1 MEKSASPKIESE
13 KATFKI
19 SFSSE
24 TKVSCQK
31 GEKLKEGEVLG
42 QLIQKGE
49 VKEYNLAKILKVSPK
64 KVKKFLLSSLGS
76 KVNQDQIVGEKK
88 GFFGSQLFRSPVNGI
103 IDSLTETGILKIRLT
118 GEKIDIPM
126 PVTGE
131 VKEITEEA
139 AVIEFSALVLKG
151 EKGFGGEEWGILQ
164 LIGDQKKKNDLAD
177 LNREV
182 KGGILV
188 MAGSV
193 PQALIHKTEALGGLG
208 IVAGK
213 VDEEEEDDLVILV
226 AGSKEEK
233 ISEKIWEELSSHQGE
248 KVFLSGR
255 KKELVIP
262 VKQ

>member
-19 SFSSE
+19 SLSSG
-24 TKVSCQK
+24 TKVTCQE
-31 GEKLKEGEVLG
+31 GEKFKEGEVLG

-64 KVKKFLLSSLGS
+64 KVKKFLLCSLGN
-76 KVNQDQIVGEKK
+76 KVNQDQIIGEKK
-88 GFFGSQLFRSPVNGI
+88 GFFGSQLFRSPVSGI
-103 IDSLTETGILKIRLT
+103 IDALTETGILKIRLA

-131 VKEITEEA
+131 VKEKTEKEI
-139 AVIEFSALVLKG
+139 VIEFPALVLKG
-151 EKGFGGEEWGILQ
+151 EISFGGEEWGSLQ
-164 LIGDQKKKNDLAD
+164 LIGDQKKKIDLAD

-182 KGGILV
+182 KDGILV

-208 IVAGK
+208 IVAGE
-213 VDEEEEDDLVILV
+213 VDEEEVDDLVVLV
-226 AGSKEEK
+226 AGGKEGK
-233 ISEKIWEELSSHQGE
+233 IPEKIWEELSSHQGE
-248 KVFLSGR
+248 KVFLSGK

-262 VKQ
+262 VNS